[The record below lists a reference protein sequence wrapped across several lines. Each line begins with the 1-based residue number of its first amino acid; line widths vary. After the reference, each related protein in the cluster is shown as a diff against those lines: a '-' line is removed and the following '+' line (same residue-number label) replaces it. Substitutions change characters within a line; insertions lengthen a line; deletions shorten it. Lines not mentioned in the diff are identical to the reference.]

1 MHFMMETVRT
11 HAQQTCL
18 NRLVAAMLLHNG
30 WQQYEG
36 TFLKKTVLNELMYR
50 ESSTV
55 SIAEFDCK
63 QELMHLKNTTGYMLE
78 NVMFTNESFTA
89 ELIHEIKTVFRIR
102 LFDQRAKNNAN
113 YVVALLK
120 KMNISSQFIGVVNK
134 ETSQIITRAEM
145 AAKNYKRCAKDTSI
159 FGVFL

>member
-1 MHFMMETVRT
+1 MMERERETGRT
-11 HAQQTCL
+11 HVQQTCL
-18 NRLVAAMLLHNG
+18 NRLVAALLFHNG

-50 ESSTV
+50 RESV
-55 SIAEFDCK
+55 NDAEFDYK

-120 KMNISSQFIGVVNK
+120 KMNISTQFIGVVNK
-134 ETSQIITRAEM
+134 ETSQIITRTDM
-145 AAKNYKRCAKDTSI
+145 AAKNYKRCAQDTSI